1 MITDSNEERKVLVSK
16 GITTALGVTIYQEGI
31 NFAVSVKEGIVCRFL
46 LYSYGSSEPILD
58 YTFDK
63 ENKIGDIHTIFVKNL
78 SQLKYEYIYMLN
90 NDIYLDPYARILT
103 GREEWGKVVNKLN
116 LRCGFDLEAFDWEGD
131 KPLRIPY
138 HQVIMY
144 SLHVRGFTMHPS
156 SKVRHKGTFEGI
168 IEKIPYLKEL
178 GVNQIELMPAYE
190 FDEIIPRRENNMEFT
205 KYLPDQQYTINY
217 WGYTKANYFAPKA
230 SYTSGDDS
238 AKAFKS
244 MVKELHKNNIE
255 VIMEFNFDDDVNQN
269 IMVDCVKYWVEEYH
283 IDGVHIN
290 SNGVPT
296 TLLATMPRLSNTKI
310 MSEDFDFR
318 RIYKEERYPLYKNL
332 AQYNDGFLIDA
343 RRFLKGDENILNSF
357 TNRMRKNPKHCGV
370 INYIASHNGFNLMD
384 LVSYDVKHNETNG
397 ENNKDGTDYNYSW
410 NCGVEGPTRKKSI
423 LRLRKQQIKNA
434 YLLFLFSQG
443 VPKINSGDEFGHTQM
458 GNNNPYCQ
466 DNEISWIDWNKII
479 KQKELF
485 EYIKT
490 LILFRNEHP
499 ILHKSNE
506 LKIMD
511 YLGCGYPDLSYHG
524 EKAWYPD
531 FDNESKQ
538 IGIMYCGKYELKEN
552 KKEDDFIYL
561 AFNMNW
567 EAKNFSL
574 PSLPPNKKWRIA
586 LDTSQEVAME
596 KVITIQKNLNVK
608 ERSIVVLIGK

>member
-1 MITDSNEERKVLVSK
+1 MITGSNEERKVIVSK

-31 NFAVSVKEGIVCRFL
+31 NFAVSVEEGIVCRFL
-46 LYSYGSSEPILD
+46 LYFYGESEPILD
-58 YTFDK
+58 YTFD
-63 ENKIGDIHTIFVKNL
+63 EANKTGDIYSIFVKNL
-78 SQLKYEYIYMLN
+78 DQLKYEYIYLLDN
-90 NDIYLDPYARILT
+90 EIYLDPYARILT
-103 GREEWGKVVNKLN
+103 GREEWGKVVDKSD
-116 LRCGFDLEAFDWEGD
+116 LRCAFNLEEFDWEGD
-131 KPLRIPY
+131 RPLTIPY
-138 HQVIMY
+138 HQVILY

-156 SKVRHKGTFEGI
+156 SKVKHKGTFEGI

-178 GVNQIELMPAYE
+178 GINQIELMPSYE

-205 KYLPDQQYTINY
+205 KYSPDRQYTINY
-217 WGYTKANYFAPKA
+217 WGYAKANYFAPKA
-230 SYTSGDDS
+230 SYASGEDS

-255 VIMEFNFDDDVNQN
+255 VIMEFYFGEEVNQN
-269 IMVDCVKYWVEEYH
+269 TIVDCVKYWVEEYH

-310 MSEDFDFR
+310 MTEDFDFE
-318 RIYKEERYPLYKNL
+318 RIYKEERYPLNKNL

-343 RRFLKGDENILNSF
+343 RRFLKGDEDILNNF
-357 TNRMRKNPKHCGV
+357 TNRMRKNPKYCGV

-384 LVSYDVKHNETNG
+384 LVSYDVKHNEANG
-397 ENNKDGTDYNYSW
+397 ENNKDGTNYNHSW
-410 NCGVEGPTRKKSI
+410 NCGVEGATRKKAVI
-423 LRLRKQQIKNA
+423 KLRKKQIKNA

-443 VPKINSGDEFGHTQM
+443 VPMINSGDEFGHTQM

-466 DNEISWIDWNKII
+466 DNEISWIDWNGVK

-485 EYIKT
+485 DYIKT
-490 LILFRNEHP
+490 LIRFRNEHP
-499 ILHKSNE
+499 ILHMSKE

-511 YLGCGYPDLSYHG
+511 YLCCGYPDLSYHG

-531 FDNESKQ
+531 FGLESKH

-552 KKEDDFIYL
+552 KKEDSFIYI

-567 EAKNFSL
+567 EPIDFSL
-574 PSLPPNKKWRIA
+574 PSLPPNKKWRIVF
-586 LDTSQEVAME
+586 DTSQEE
-596 KVITIQKNLNVK
+596 PIDKEIKIQRNLNVK
-608 ERSIVVLIGK
+608 ERSIVVLIGE